1 MAWHALQYEAF
12 LVFARSLNREC
23 AAPQIEQVC
32 STVDI
37 IHDLVS
43 WNQGVVA
50 MSFLKPCPF
59 CGAGESNVEPAGR
72 VWREGA
78 WRHEHWTVMH
88 DCAEAESWP
97 AQTLIIRG
105 TTREQAIARWNQ
117 RSQENAR

>member
-1 MAWHALQYEAF
+1 VGAGTCGRDEGMDGGESD
-12 LVFARSLNREC
+12 VRTTDS
-23 AAPQIEQVC
+23 
-32 STVDI
+32 D
-37 IHDLVS
+37 
-43 WNQGVVA
+43 G
-50 MSFLKPCPF
+50 LKPCPF